1 MKVFISRLY
10 LIDSRKNSRFPA
22 QIASLLYQSSSY
34 KGLYGHISDFEH
46 FFPTL
51 DIHSKT
57 KFSSLYPIII

>member
-1 MKVFISRLY
+1 MKVLFHGYILSTAGEIEDFLP
-10 LIDSRKNSRFPA
+10 RFLPC
-22 QIASLLYQSSSY
+22 SSKVFY
-34 KGLYGHISDFEH
+34 TGLYGHISDFEH